1 MATAKRAADA
11 FKQTGLP
18 KVQTGIHG
26 FDEITAGGLPKGR
39 PTLLCGVAGSGKTV
53 FAMEFLVRGALQYNE
68 PGVYMA
74 FEEGVDDLTDNFR
87 SMGFDL
93 EALCARKQLVFDHVL
108 LDRGEIRETGEY
120 NLEGLFARIDQATQ
134 SVGARR
140 IVLDSIEALF
150 FGLPDAV
157 LLRAEL
163 SRLFRWLKAR
173 NLTAVVTG
181 ERGSE
186 SLTRHGLEEYVS
198 DCVVLLDHRVN
209 EQVSTRR
216 LRVVKYRGS
225 THGHNE
231 YPFLLTPKG
240 VSIITV
246 TGLALEHKALAERI
260 SSGIA
265 GLDAML
271 GGKGYFRGSTILVSG
286 TAGTGKT
293 SFAAAFVAAACG
305 RGERSL
311 YFAFEESSSQL
322 SRNMRS
328 IGIDLERWIKNG
340 LLVIHAVRPTRHG
353 LEAHL
358 LGMEELVAEFKPSV
372 VVVDPLTPFGPIGTL
387 IDIQVMLTRLIDY
400 LRSKGTTV
408 LFTSLA
414 PSDPLFEGTAA
425 GVSSVIDT
433 WIVQRELEAGG
444 ERTRTLHILKS
455 RGMAHS
461 MRLAKFRL
469 SDRGVEVLD
478 DATSA
483 LEGKAGRSRD
493 VPMRRRS
500 LEKAW
505 ET

>member
-1 MATAKRAADA
+1 MAKVKGAADT

-18 KVQTGIHG
+18 KVPTGIHG

-53 FAMEFLVRGALQYNE
+53 FAMEFLVRGVLQYND

-74 FEEGVDDLTDNFR
+74 FEEGVDDLKANFR

-93 EALCARKQLVFDHVL
+93 EALSARNQLVFDHVL

-134 SVGARR
+134 SVGAKR
-140 IVLDSIEALF
+140 IVLDSVEALF
-150 FGLPDAV
+150 SGLPDAA

-163 SRLFRWLKAR
+163 SRLFHWLKDR

-181 ERGSE
+181 ERGSGT
-186 SLTRHGLEEYVS
+186 LTRHGLEEYVS
-198 DCVVLLDHRVN
+198 DCVILLDHRVN

-216 LRVVKYRGS
+216 LRIVKYRGS
-225 THGHNE
+225 THGQNE

-240 VSIITV
+240 VSIISV
-246 TGLALEHKALAERI
+246 TGLALEYKALAERI
-260 SSGIA
+260 SSGIV

-271 GGKGYFRGSTILVSG
+271 EGKGYFRGSTVLVSG

-293 SFAAAFVAAACG
+293 SFAASFVTAACR
-305 RGERSL
+305 RGEGSL
-311 YFAFEESSSQL
+311 YFAFEESASQL

-328 IGIDLERWIKNG
+328 IGIDLARWVKNG
-340 LLVIHAVRPTRHG
+340 LLVVRAVRPTRYG

-358 LGMEELVAEFKPSV
+358 LEMEELVAEFKPSV

-387 IDIQVMLTRLIDY
+387 IDIQVMLTRLIDF
-400 LRSKGTTV
+400 LRSNGTTV

-414 PSDPLFEGTAA
+414 TSGLPFEQTAA

-433 WIVQRELEAGG
+433 WIVQRELEVGG

-461 MRLAKFRL
+461 MRLAKVIL
-469 SDRGVEVLD
+469 SDRGVEVFGG
-478 DATSA
+478 ATSTPK
-483 LEGKAGRSRD
+483 GKASRSRD

-500 LEKAW
+500 LEEAR